1 MALEGLFDIVLPV
14 FGFIALGY
22 LVIALKFLPADRGDA
37 LGDFVF
43 MVAVP
48 LLLFRALG
56 TLELPDISPW
66 PLWLTY
72 FFGVA
77 VNMAVGIFITERLFK
92 RDARAGVVGAVS
104 TSYSNLVMVG
114 IPVFSQAF
122 GEEGLVTGFL
132 LVAIHL
138 PVMMTVSSIL
148 IEIGEHRD
156 GVAQGPLRLG
166 PAMVRVVRS
175 LAKNPLIIAIVA
187 GGSFRA
193 TGLPLEGV
201 PRTVIDGLSD
211 TAIPL
216 ALVSLGMSLNKY
228 GIRGN
233 VAPAVVLGVLKL
245 GVMPLVVYLVAAH
258 VAGLPPLATAIVV
271 LGAACPTGVNA
282 YLFAVRFQTGL
293 ALSANTITLTTVFSL
308 VTFSVWLTFFGV

>member
-1 MALEGLFDIVLPV
+1 MALEGLFGIVLPV

-22 LVIALKFLPADRGDA
+22 LLIALRVLPADRGDA
-37 LGDFVF
+37 LGEFVF

-48 LLLFRALG
+48 LLLFRSLG

-77 VNMAVGIFITERLFK
+77 VNIVVGIVITERLFK
-92 RDARAGVVGAVS
+92 RDARSGVLGAIS

-114 IPVFSQAF
+114 IPVFSKAF
-122 GEEGLVTGFL
+122 GEEGLVVGFL
-132 LVAIHL
+132 LVAVHL
-138 PVMMTVSSIL
+138 PVMMLVSSIL

-156 GVAQGPLRLG
+156 GVAKGPLRLG
-166 PAMVRVVRS
+166 PAMVRVARS
-175 LAKNPLIIAIVA
+175 LIKNPLIIAILA
-187 GGSFRA
+187 GSAFRA
-193 TGLPLEGV
+193 SGLPLEGV
-201 PRTVIDGLSD
+201 PRTVINGLSD

-216 ALVSLGMSLNKY
+216 ALVSLGMSLHKY

-233 VAPAVVLGVLKL
+233 VGPALALSALKL
-245 GVMPLVVYLVAAH
+245 GLMPLVVYLVAVH
-258 VAGLPPLATAIVV
+258 VAGLPPLATAVVV

-293 ALSANTITLTTVFSL
+293 ALSANTITLTTVISLLTFSL
-308 VTFSVWLTFFGV
+308 WLTLFGA